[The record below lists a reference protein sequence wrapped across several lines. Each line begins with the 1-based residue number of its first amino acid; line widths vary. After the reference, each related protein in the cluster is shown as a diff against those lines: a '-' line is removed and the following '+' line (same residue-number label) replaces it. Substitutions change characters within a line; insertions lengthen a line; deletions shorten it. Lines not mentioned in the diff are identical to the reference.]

1 MVLGALGG
9 EAFPKKCINTK
20 GEGSL
25 AKASTAGERVAILI
39 LAPIP
44 TPTMSTT
51 TITITTAWAWA
62 WAWAVATVA
71 RVAAATMATLDMNG
85 VALIMG
91 TLPRLH
97 LANHFAGLRSGGHL
111 FAVHTADPPATH
123 ESHLSEVLIED
134 LAIPQD
140 VMGVVWVDTAI
151 EATDLRI
158 AQRTVSNTSETGGP
172 VNPLTPTALAMIGG
186 VGAGGLAVYQGL
198 GIAIKLTALGATIIT
213 TMSFSPL
220 VEAFLKYSRKS

>member
-1 MVLGALGG
+1 MVLEALSG

-25 AKASTAGERVAILI
+25 ARAGTAEERVAILI
-39 LAPIP
+39 LAPIT

-51 TITITTAWAWA
+51 TTTITMAWA

-71 RVAAATMATLDMNG
+71 RVAAATMAILDMIG
-85 VALIMG
+85 VALVMG
-91 TLPRLH
+91 TLPRHH
-97 LANHFAGLRSGGHL
+97 LANHLADLRSGGHL
-111 FAVHTADPPATH
+111 LVVHTADPPLTH
-123 ESHLSEVLIED
+123 QSHLSEVLIED
-134 LAIPQD
+134 LVIPQD
-140 VMGVVWVDTAI
+140 AMGVVWVDTAI

-158 AQRTVSNTSETGGP
+158 EQRTVSSTSETGGP
-172 VNPLTPTALAMIGG
+172 ANSLTPTALAVIGG
-186 VGAGGLAVYQGL
+186 VGARGLAMYQGL

-213 TMSFSPL
+213 TMGFFPS